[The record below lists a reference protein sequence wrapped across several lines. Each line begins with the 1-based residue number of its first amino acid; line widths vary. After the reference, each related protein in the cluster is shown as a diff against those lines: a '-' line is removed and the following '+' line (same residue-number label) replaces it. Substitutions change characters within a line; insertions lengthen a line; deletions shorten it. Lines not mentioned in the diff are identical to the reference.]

1 MLIKMLDDCRFDFF
15 VMLVVVCWVVF
26 CYEELS
32 CIVILDVDLDWL
44 KYMIWFVDFLIY
56 LKFVVVEIYVFL
68 CLFIKLVVVVDVLG
82 NKSNN
87 IKCLLFFFEISCN
100 LN

>member
-15 VMLVVVCWVVF
+15 VMLVVVCLVVF

-44 KYMIWFVDFLIY
+44 KYMIWFVDFLID
-56 LKFVVVEIYVFL
+56 LKFVVFDIYVFL
-68 CLFIKLVVVVDVLG
+68 CLFIKLVVVIDVLG
-82 NKSNN
+82 KKVIILNVYY
-87 IKCLLFFFEISCN
+87 FF
-100 LN
+100 LK